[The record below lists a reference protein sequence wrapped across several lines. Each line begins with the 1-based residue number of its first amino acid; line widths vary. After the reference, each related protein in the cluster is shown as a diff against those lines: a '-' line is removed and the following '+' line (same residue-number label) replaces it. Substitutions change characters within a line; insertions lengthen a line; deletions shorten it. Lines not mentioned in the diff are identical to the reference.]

1 LSLTFKKEERL
12 SRKKV
17 IEQIYSSGKSFQV
30 YPFRI
35 SYVEEQK
42 HLAKY
47 PAQVMVAVSKK
58 KIKKAVDRNTVK
70 RRTKEAYRK
79 NKQMLYAWLSNNNI
93 QVAFTITWLPAE
105 VLPYNEIENKII
117 LSLQRLTEVIQ
128 KQKKHTEKLPDEQ
141 TD

>member
-1 LSLTFKKEERL
+1 
-12 SRKKV
+12 
-17 IEQIYSSGKSFQV
+17 
-30 YPFRI
+30 
-35 SYVEEQK
+35 
-42 HLAKY
+42 
-47 PAQVMVAVSKK
+47 MVAVSKK

-79 NKQMLYAWLSNNNI
+79 NKQVFYAWLSNNNI